1 MTDTT
6 PPEGNQNH
14 NPDAPTERMHTEH
27 TGEHT
32 NIEHTQAEH
41 TGEHVSA
48 EPTDAGQA
56 NAEQVGTE
64 RVNTQMS
71 APEPTT
77 VAQPVAAAHETE
89 PESERAD
96 YESTETLAYVPG
108 EPVDYESVSAQDAP
122 TEKVERITTVAEP
135 VHTDNSH
142 ADGAR
147 SEAAYPASSPAS
159 TQSESTHAEAAR
171 DEAVAQ
177 KKDYTPDY
185 VPAPVIVPTP
195 AAASQT
201 VVQPVAQQPTQQQ
214 TQQFAPTP
222 IYVTAPTAPKTQ
234 GNRAAGILIGLIA
247 TAVFAGLYA
256 LVAFFISAAGAANIG
271 DATSRF
277 TDFLLLPVFYVPVIF
292 FFLAFALLVAVLNRA
307 GWWSYVL
314 GGFLVA
320 VVVYFS
326 YLGGALLA
334 VQAWT
339 LTGSEAARFIST
351 QWLNPGAIAAAIV
364 AREVPIWF
372 GAWIARRGRSVTAK
386 NVAARQ
392 EYERQLAEGPQLARP
407 V

>member
-1 MTDTT
+1 MTNTT
-6 PPEGNQNH
+6 PPEGHENH
-14 NPDAPTERMHTEH
+14 NPDAPTERIDTEH
-27 TGEHT
+27 T
-32 NIEHTQAEH
+32 
-41 TGEHVSA
+41 
-48 EPTDAGQA
+48 D
-56 NAEQVGTE
+56 AEQSYADT
-64 RVNTQMS
+64 S

-77 VAQPVAAAHETE
+77 VAEPIPTADESVPASEHGAHESATD
-89 PESERAD
+89 AD
-96 YESTETLAYVPG
+96 TAAYVPG
-108 EPVDYESVSAQDAP
+108 EPVDYEPVSSQDAP

-135 VHTDNSH
+135 VH
-142 ADGAR
+142 A
-147 SEAAYPASSPAS
+147 EAAHAAPIVAEP
-159 TQSESTHAEAAR
+159 THAETAR

-177 KKDYTPDY
+177 KKDYTPEY
-185 VPAPVIVPTP
+185 VPTAVATTP
-195 AAASQT
+195 AAGQT
-201 VVQPVAQQPTQQQ
+201 VVQPTVQQQQP

-222 IYVTAPTAPKTQ
+222 IYVTAPTAPKTL

-247 TAVFAGLYA
+247 TAVFAGIYA
-256 LVAFFISAAGAANIG
+256 LVAFFISAAGAADFS

-277 TDFLLLPVFYVPVIF
+277 TDFLVLPVFYLPVIF
-292 FFLAFALLVAVLNRA
+292 FFLAFALLVSVLNRA
-307 GWWSYVL
+307 GWWAYVL

-320 VVVYFS
+320 VIVYFS
-326 YLGGALLA
+326 YIGGALLA

-407 V
+407 

>member
-14 NPDAPTERMHTEH
+14 NPDAPTERIHTEH
-27 TGEHT
+27 TT
-32 NIEHTQAEH
+32 PEH
-41 TGEHVSA
+41 TGDHVSA
-48 EPTDAGQA
+48 APTDADQTDAGQ
-56 NAEQVGTE
+56 VGAE
-64 RVNTQMS
+64 RVNTEMS
-71 APEPTT
+71 PPEPTT
-77 VAQPVAAAHETE
+77 VAQPVPAAHETAPT

-96 YESTETLAYVPG
+96 YESTETAAYVPG
-108 EPVDYESVSAQDAP
+108 EIVDYEPVSAQYAP

-135 VHTDNSH
+135 
-142 ADGAR
+142 ADGAH
-147 SEAAYPASSPAS
+147 SEAAYASSPAS

>member
-6 PPEGNQNH
+6 PPEGTKNH
-14 NPDAPTERMHTEH
+14 NPDAPTERIHTDHTTENIDQQHGDEPTGSEQVETEHVHTE
-27 TGEHT
+27 
-32 NIEHTQAEH
+32 
-41 TGEHVSA
+41 
-48 EPTDAGQA
+48 
-56 NAEQVGTE
+56 
-64 RVNTQMS
+64 MS

-77 VAQPVAAAHETE
+77 VAQPVASTDETV
-89 PESERAD
+89 SENAVP
-96 YESTETLAYVPG
+96 ESTETAAYVPG
-108 EPVDYESVSAQDAP
+108 QSPDYEPVSASDAP

-135 VHTDNSH
+135 VHTDAPATES
-142 ADGAR
+142 AT
-147 SEAAYPASSPAS
+147 SEP
-159 TQSESTHAEAAR
+159 TLAEVTR
-171 DEAVAQ
+171 DEAAAQ
-177 KKDYTPDY
+177 HKDYTPEY
-185 VPAPVIVPTP
+185 VPAAVVVPTP
-195 AAASQT
+195 AAAAQT

-271 DATSRF
+271 DATARF

-326 YLGGALLA
+326 YIGGALLA

-339 LTGSEAARFIST
+339 LTGSEAARFISA

-372 GAWIARRGRSVTAK
+372 GAWIARRGRGVTAK

-407 V
+407 A

>member
-14 NPDAPTERMHTEH
+14 NPDAPTKRIHTDHADTERM
-27 TGEHT
+27 
-32 NIEHTQAEH
+32 NAEH
-41 TGEHVSA
+41 I
-48 EPTDAGQA
+48 
-56 NAEQVGTE
+56 NAERADAEQTTSSQVGTE
-64 RVNTQMS
+64 QLSTDMS
-71 APEPTT
+71 APEYS
-77 VAQPVAAAHETE
+77 AA
-89 PESERAD
+89 
-96 YESTETLAYVPG
+96 ESTETLAYVPG
-108 EPVDYESVSAQDAP
+108 ESIDYEPVASRDAT
-122 TEKVERITTVAEP
+122 TEKVERITTGGEP
-135 VHTDNSH
+135 VG
-142 ADGAR
+142 ADGAHDEAAHA
-147 SEAAYPASSPAS
+147 EAAYVAP
-159 TQSESTHAEAAR
+159 TESGPTHAEVAR

-177 KKDYTPDY
+177 KKDYTPDF
-185 VPAPVIVPTP
+185 VPAS
-195 AAASQT
+195 AAATPT
-201 VVQPVAQQPTQQQ
+201 VVQPAAQQPIAHPTQQQ

-271 DATSRF
+271 DATARF

-326 YLGGALLA
+326 YIGGALLA

-351 QWLNPGAIAAAIV
+351 QWLNPGAIAAAVV

-386 NVAARQ
+386 NLAARQ

-407 V
+407 A

>member
-14 NPDAPTERMHTEH
+14 NTDAPTERIHTEH
-27 TGEHT
+27 TDAEHT
-32 NIEHTQAEH
+32 NAEQ
-41 TGEHVSA
+41 TNTES
-48 EPTDAGQA
+48 
-56 NAEQVGTE
+56 EQVGSE
-64 RVNTQMS
+64 RLNTDMS
-71 APEPTT
+71 TPEPVY
-77 VAQPVAAAHETE
+77 VAESAA
-89 PESERAD
+89 PAD
-96 YESTETLAYVPG
+96 QTGHPTDHAPQESTETLAYVPG
-108 EPVDYESVSAQDAP
+108 EPVEYESVSSQDAP
-122 TEKVERITTVAEP
+122 TEKVERITTAAEP
-135 VHTDNSH
+135 VH
-142 ADGAR
+142 ADSAHT
-147 SEAAYPASSPAS
+147 EAAYAASTNTAP
-159 TQSESTHAEAAR
+159 TQSEPTHAEAAR
-171 DEAVAQ
+171 DEAAAQ
-177 KKDYTPDY
+177 KKDYTPEF
-185 VPAPVIVPTP
+185 VPAPVVVPTP

-201 VVQPVAQQPTQQQ
+201 AVAQQPVTHQPTQQQ

-271 DATSRF
+271 DATARF

-326 YLGGALLA
+326 YIGGALLA

-407 V
+407 A